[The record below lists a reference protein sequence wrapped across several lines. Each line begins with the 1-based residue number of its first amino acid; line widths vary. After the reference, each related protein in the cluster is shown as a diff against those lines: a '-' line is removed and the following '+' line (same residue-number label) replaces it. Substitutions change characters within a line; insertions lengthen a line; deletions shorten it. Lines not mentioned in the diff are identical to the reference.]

1 MGSPKGYAM
10 GSDTTDADTTGS
22 DAEGRNDGAT
32 PLDRRSLAE
41 RLSLELGEAVEVVS
55 SQQPQA
61 HRISGLAFCSG
72 RVMSFV
78 IDAQARTLRTR
89 NLLELTRLSRRV
101 A

>member
-1 MGSPKGYAM
+1 MGSPKGFPM
-10 GSDTTDADTTGS
+10 GSNT
-22 DAEGRNDGAT
+22 EGCNDGA
-32 PLDRRSLAE
+32 PALDRRSLAE
-41 RLSLELGEAVEVVS
+41 RLSYELGVAVVVVS
-55 SQQPQA
+55 SQQAQA

-89 NLLELTRLSRRV
+89 NLLELTRLSRRR

>member
-1 MGSPKGYAM
+1 MGTPKGYPM
-10 GSDTTDADTTGS
+10 GSNT
-22 DAEGRNDGAT
+22 EGWNDGA
-32 PLDRRSLAE
+32 PALDRRSLAE
-41 RLSLELGEAVEVVS
+41 RLSHELGVAVEVVS
-55 SQQPQA
+55 SQQAQA

-89 NLLELTRLSRRV
+89 NLLELTRLSRRR

>member
-1 MGSPKGYAM
+1 MGSN
-10 GSDTTDADTTGS
+10 T
-22 DAEGRNDGAT
+22 EGWIDGA
-32 PLDRRSLAE
+32 PALDRRSLAE
-41 RLSLELGEAVEVVS
+41 RLSHELGVEVEVVS

-89 NLLELTRLSRRV
+89 NLLELTRLSRRR